1 MIGSCTI
8 HWGLYYTEAPQTFLY
23 NATHTEKKSLWL
35 NSNDHT
41 YSFVVLNGVLD
52 GAIIADDAVWYFF
65 FNRCLLECHTL
76 YSPQDMF
83 SPPIF

>member
-8 HWGLYYTEAPQTFLY
+8 HWGLYYTEAPHTFLY

-41 YSFVVLNGVLD
+41 YSFVLDGVLD

-65 FNRCLLECHTL
+65 FNRCLLDCHTL
-76 YSPQDMF
+76 YF
-83 SPPIF
+83 PPY